1 MKKINIIL
9 CFIIFFFLTAC
20 SSNSTISPK
29 DKKLSETEQKFKT
42 KTVQNI
48 EMKLKNIET
57 TESGNDEK
65 QNIVVFTMK
74 FQNID
79 STVIGIGGGDFKIK
93 ADDKIYSIYAEGNN
107 IGQEIEQEKTADGK
121 LYFELPTSVKKATLQ
136 YIPGD
141 KILGKW
147 DVKIPEAK

>member
-74 FQNID
+74 F
-79 STVIGIGGGDFKIK
+79 
-93 ADDKIYSIYAEGNN
+93 
-107 IGQEIEQEKTADGK
+107 
-121 LYFELPTSVKKATLQ
+121 
-136 YIPGD
+136 
-141 KILGKW
+141 KIL
-147 DVKIPEAK
+147 IRL